1 MSEFKGTKSKW
12 KCIFTSDKSRA
23 IRSDGGLLMTFF
35 KPFLYSGQYERYEEE
50 LKETH
55 ANQILCSKAPEM
67 LEMLTIYLADLNN
80 IIPPSDAQKKRIQDV
95 KQLIKEA
102 TEL

>member
-55 ANQILCSKAPEM
+55 ANQLLCSKAPEM
-67 LEMLTIYLADLNN
+67 LEMLNKIAPTLERYGEIEQHKEV
-80 IIPPSDAQKKRIQDV
+80 IE
-95 KQLIKEA
+95 LIKEA
-102 TEL
+102 TELL

>member
-55 ANQILCSKAPEM
+55 ANQLLCSKAPEM
-67 LEMLTIYLADLNN
+67 LEMLKWFTNEF
-80 IIPPSDAQKKRIQDV
+80 KDV
-95 KQLIKEA
+95 YHQGTEINDMVLQAKQLIKEA